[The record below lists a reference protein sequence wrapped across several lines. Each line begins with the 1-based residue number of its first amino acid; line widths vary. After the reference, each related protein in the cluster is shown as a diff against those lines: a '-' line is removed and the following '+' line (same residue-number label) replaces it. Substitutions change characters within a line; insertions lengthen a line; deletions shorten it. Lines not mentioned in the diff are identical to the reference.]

1 MYIRKCIDTDVL
13 TFVYIQFKFMK
24 LTQHFLKR
32 SGERDIY
39 PEMLVKILSGKYVSS
54 QSEKDETA
62 VLVTGPYDG
71 KFWTVIINY
80 ETGKIISARRAHK
93 KEITKYEEKYR
104 V

>member
-1 MYIRKCIDTDVL
+1 
-13 TFVYIQFKFMK
+13 MK

-39 PEMLVKILSGKYVSS
+39 PEMLVKIMSGKYVSL

-62 VLVTGPYDG
+62 DLITGLYDG
-71 KFWTVIINY
+71 KFWTVIMNN
-80 ETGKIISARRAHK
+80 ETGNIISARRAHK
-93 KEITKYEEKYR
+93 KEIEKYEEKYR

>member
-1 MYIRKCIDTDVL
+1 
-13 TFVYIQFKFMK
+13 MK

-39 PEMLVKILSGKYVSS
+39 PEMLVKIMSGKYVSL

-62 VLVTGPYDG
+62 DLITGLYDG
-71 KFWTVIINY
+71 KFWTVIMNN
-80 ETGKIISARRAHK
+80 ETGNIISTRRAHK
-93 KEITKYEEKYR
+93 KEIEKYEEKYR